1 MEENKAC
8 IKADYYQQC
17 RCIKYL
23 IRRRKMWIELSR
35 IWKQISDMF
44 LIVIKHDKE
53 IKDIKKKLEK
63 VR

>member
-1 MEENKAC
+1 
-8 IKADYYQQC
+8 
-17 RCIKYL
+17 
-23 IRRRKMWIELSR
+23 MWIELSR